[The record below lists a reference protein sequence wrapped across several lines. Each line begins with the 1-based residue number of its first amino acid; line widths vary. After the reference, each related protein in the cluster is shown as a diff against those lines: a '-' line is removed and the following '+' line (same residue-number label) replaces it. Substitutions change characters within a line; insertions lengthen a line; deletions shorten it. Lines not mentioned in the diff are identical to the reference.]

1 MTEFDERRA
10 PEPAA
15 SVFLHAEEA
24 PPADAAPGPES
35 GSASPAPALPV
46 EGTGPQVH
54 LDAFEGPLDLLLY
67 LIKEEQ
73 MDITNIPIARITDQ
87 YLATLG
93 DLERLDLDRAGE
105 YLVMAAELMRIKAR
119 MLIPRESDEDEEDA
133 YDPRAD
139 LARRLL
145 EYREFKRVAEDLARR
160 EEEWR
165 GIFHRAAAV
174 WDPPADGDDE
184 LGVSLLDLMRAFKG
198 ILDAQSKELP
208 ISLEA
213 PTYSVDDQIRSIRA
227 ELDRFEEG
235 VPFERIF
242 EGRRS
247 RPLLIATFLA
257 LLELV
262 RQREI
267 VARQVDTFG
276 EIWLQRAREDV
287 SADA

>member
-1 MTEFDERRA
+1 MNESDARR
-10 PEPAA
+10 
-15 SVFLHAEEA
+15 
-24 PPADAAPGPES
+24 GPES
-35 GSASPAPALPV
+35 AATVFPHAGDPAPDGAPASGADAPAPAPV
-46 EGTGPQVH
+46 EGTGPRVQ

-73 MDITNIPIARITDQ
+73 VDITDIPIARITDQ

-93 DLERLDLDRAGE
+93 DLDGLDLDRAGE

-119 MLIPRESDEDEEDA
+119 MLIPRESDEEEEEIV
-133 YDPRAD
+133 DPRAE

-145 EYREFKRVAEDLARR
+145 EYREYKRVAEDLSRR

-174 WDPPADGDDE
+174 WDPPADGNEE
-184 LGVSLLDLMRAFKG
+184 LGVSLLDLMRAFKSV
-198 ILDAQSKELP
+198 LDAQAKDLP
-208 ISLEA
+208 IEMEA
-213 PTYSVDDQIRSIRA
+213 PTYSVDDQIDVIRA
-227 ELDRFEEG
+227 ELDRFGEG
-235 VPFERIF
+235 VPFQRIF

-262 RQREI
+262 RLREI
-267 VARQVDTFG
+267 VARQAESFG

-287 SADA
+287 RADAT

>member
-1 MTEFDERRA
+1 MTERDERRG

-15 SVFLHAEEA
+15 HVILHDGDGSMTDPVAAGEGAAPAA
-24 PPADAAPGPES
+24 PPA
-35 GSASPAPALPV
+35 PV
-46 EGTGPQVH
+46 EGTGPRVR
-54 LDAFEGPLDLLLY
+54 LDSFEGPLDLLLY

-73 MDITNIPIARITDQ
+73 VDITDIPIARITDQ

-93 DLERLDLDRAGE
+93 DLDDLDLDRAGE

-119 MLIPRESDEDEEDA
+119 MLIPRETDEEEEEA
-133 YDPRAD
+133 VDPRAE

-145 EYREFKRVAEDLARR
+145 EYREFKRVAEDLSRR

-174 WDPPADGDDE
+174 WDPPANGDDE
-184 LGVSLLDLMRAFKG
+184 LGVSLLDLMRAFKS
-198 ILDAQSKELP
+198 ILEAQAKDLP
-208 ISLEA
+208 IEMQTA
-213 PTYSVDDQIRSIRA
+213 TYSVDDQIDVIRT
-227 ELDRFEEG
+227 ELDRFEDG

-262 RQREI
+262 RLREI
-267 VARQVDTFG
+267 VARQAESFG
-276 EIWLQRAREDV
+276 EIWIQRAREDA
-287 SADA
+287 SADAT